1 MIKKQAIGIAMFILT
16 TTTSAI
22 AEPICVPFKVVGGE
36 GNSVSKQVSQPNM
49 TKLLR
54 SNWDTDFAV
63 PTRQSFK
70 RFMVTLKSESSAK
83 APFKVQ
89 INLKYNDKTV
99 DNAFDSKVEL
109 DPGKSKVTTVMPRIN
124 NQPYQINVNVG
135 GTDAIGY
142 GYNLSVSGCE

>member
-1 MIKKQAIGIAMFILT
+1 MIKKQAIWIAMFILS

-22 AEPICVPFKVVGGE
+22 AEPMCAPFKVVGGA

-49 TKLLR
+49 TQLVR

-63 PTRQSFK
+63 PTRESFK
-70 RFMVTLKSESSAK
+70 RFVVTLKSESSAK
-83 APFKVQ
+83 APFQVQ
-89 INLKYNDKTV
+89 INLKYSDRTV

-109 DPGKSKVTTVMPRIN
+109 DPGKSKVITVMPRIN
-124 NQPYQINVNVG
+124 NQPYQVNVNVG